1 MSDQQKTSETTAVI
15 EPLPGEQALDE
26 HLLDQ
31 AVHQIN
37 AAWAIK
43 GIETARE
50 IGEYVL
56 STFFD
61 GDPTAFHERGKGH
74 TSFRAL
80 SEREDLYV
88 SHSWIWRA
96 VSVTEQLRLLP
107 EDISTALPFTH
118 HTLLIPVKDQKTKVK
133 LAKSAAQQG
142 WSKRKL
148 EAEVKKVRPKRAQGP
163 KVGRPPLPRFQKSI
177 HKIEKLL
184 KEPEESFGDI
194 DQIDALD
201 HAAAQKLYQAV
212 TGMKR
217 QCEALE
223 KALHKQVQD
232 VTADE
237 EG

>member
-1 MSDQQKTSETTAVI
+1 MPALKKSTANTAI
-15 EPLPGEQALDE
+15 TEFLPGEQARDE
-26 HLLDQ
+26 QLLDQ
-31 AVHQIN
+31 AVQRIN
-37 AAWAIK
+37 RAWAIK
-43 GIETARE
+43 GLETARE

-56 STFFD
+56 SAFFD
-61 GDPTAFHERGKGH
+61 GDPAAFHERGKSH

-107 EDISTALPFTH
+107 DDISTALPFTH
-118 HTLLIPVKDQKTKVK
+118 HTLLIPVKDEKTKVK
-133 LAKSAAQQG
+133 LAKNAAQHG

-148 EAEVKKVRPKRAQGP
+148 EAEVKKVRAKRPKGP

-194 DQIDALD
+194 DQIDELD
-201 HAAAQKLYQAV
+201 DKAAQKLYHAV

-223 KALHKQVQD
+223 RALEKKVSSS
-232 VTADE
+232 TGDE